1 MSMNEPAKNV
11 PLTARLVSGYLA
23 AYAGHLRKYGY
34 VVAWIGVPS
43 QAMAED
49 VLLDLAAE
57 LGVEPEKLSIE
68 YFSNRL
74 TTSSVMYRLSK

>member
-1 MSMNEPAKNV
+1 MTMYDSTRGT
-11 PLTARLVSGYLA
+11 PLVASRVSTYLT

-34 VVAWIGVPS
+34 VTAWIGIPTRE
-43 QAMAED
+43 QAEN

-68 YFSNRL
+68 YFGSDHSS
-74 TTSSVMYRLSK
+74 SSVVYRLAK